1 MNIRILVLTMATF
14 AIGTGTFVVTG
25 ILGGVAGEFSVPVES
40 AGHLVTVFAVAYAV
54 GSPLLVTLT
63 EGVPRRWLLVAALA
77 LFAVANGAAAI
88 APSFGLLLASRVAAA
103 LGAAVLTPVAGA
115 VAADLAAPEKQ
126 GRALSLVIGGM
137 TVAWVVGIPLGTIVG
152 DEFGWRASFV
162 MVGALAAV
170 AAVAVAVV
178 LPDVKNPPVAG
189 LRSMFALAGRPA
201 ILAVLGIT
209 ALGVA
214 AGFVVLTYIR
224 PLLEGLTGFAGGGIG
239 ALLLVFGIASIVGN
253 SLGGYWADRRGYRG
267 GVGMI
272 LVVLALSLLSF
283 SLLTAADA
291 GSGTAVLGAVVALVA
306 WSIAGFAIIP
316 LQQYRLIK
324 SVPESRNTVL
334 SLNASAIYAG
344 QGVGSALGS
353 LALGYGSI
361 AALGWVGALCA
372 GAALVL
378 LLIGVRNAKDEP
390 APERAAA

>member
-1 MNIRILVLTMATF
+1 MNLRILILTLATF

-25 ILGGVAGEFSVPVES
+25 ILSGVSEEFSVSVES

-54 GSPLLVTLT
+54 GSPVLVTLT
-63 EGVPRRWLLVAALA
+63 EKVPRRWLIVAALV

-88 APSFGLLLASRVAAA
+88 APSFGLLLAARVAAA

-137 TVAWVVGIPLGTIVG
+137 TVAWVVGIPLGTLVG

-170 AAVAVAVV
+170 AAVAVAAV
-178 LPDVKNPPVAG
+178 LPDVDNPPVAG
-189 LRSMFALAGRPA
+189 LRSMFALAGRAA

-209 ALGVA
+209 SLGVA
-214 AGFVVLTYIR
+214 AGFVVLTYVR
-224 PLLEGLTGFAGGGIG
+224 PLLEGLTGFGGGGIG
-239 ALLLVFGIASIVGN
+239 ALLLVFGVASIAGN

-267 GVGMI
+267 GVGGI

-283 SLLTAADA
+283 SLLTVADA
-291 GSGTAVLGAVVALVA
+291 GSGTAVLGAVAALIT
-306 WSIAGFAIIP
+306 WSVAGFAIIP
-316 LQQYRLIK
+316 LQQYRLIRT
-324 SVPESRNTVL
+324 VPESRNTVL
-334 SLNASAIYAG
+334 SLNASAIYLG

-353 LALGYGSI
+353 IALGYGSI

-372 GAALVL
+372 GAALIL
-378 LLIGVRNAKDEP
+378 LLASIRSTKGE
-390 APERAAA
+390 AAAEQAAA

>member
-1 MNIRILVLTMATF
+1 MNLRVLVLTLATF

-25 ILGGVAGEFSVPVES
+25 LLGSVAGEFSVPVES

-54 GSPLLVTLT
+54 GSPILVTLT
-63 EGVPRRWLLVAALA
+63 EGVPRRVLVVAALA
-77 LFAVANGAAAI
+77 LFALANGAAAV

-137 TVAWVVGIPLGTIVG
+137 TVAWVVGIPLGTLVG

-170 AAVAVAVV
+170 AAVAVAAI
-178 LPDVKNPPVAG
+178 LPNVENPPVAG
-189 LRSMFALAGRPA
+189 LRSMFALAGRAA

-224 PLLEGLTGFAGGGIG
+224 PLLEGLTGFGGGGIG
-239 ALLLVFGIASIVGN
+239 LMLLIFGLASIAGN
-253 SLGGYWADRRGYRG
+253 SLGGYWADRRGYRN
-267 GVGMI
+267 GMGAI

-283 SLLTAADA
+283 SLLTVADA
-291 GSGTAVLGAVVALVA
+291 GSGTAVLGAAVALVA
-306 WSIAGFAIIP
+306 WSVAGFAIVP
-316 LQQYRLIK
+316 LQQYHLIRI
-324 SVPESRNTVL
+324 VPESRNTVL
-334 SLNASAIYAG
+334 SLNASAIYLG
-344 QGVGSALGS
+344 QGVGSILGS
-353 LALGYGSI
+353 VALGYGSI
-361 AALGWVGALCA
+361 ATLGWVGALCA
-372 GAALVL
+372 GAALFL
-378 LLIGVRNAKDEP
+378 LLAGIRRATGESTS
-390 APERAAA
+390 ERAAA

>member
-1 MNIRILVLTMATF
+1 MNLRILILTLATF

-25 ILGGVAGEFSVPVES
+25 ILGGVAGEFSVPIES

-63 EGVPRRWLLVAALA
+63 EGVPRRWLIVGALA
-77 LFAVANGAAAI
+77 LFAVANGAAAV

-152 DEFGWRASFV
+152 DEFGWRASFL

-170 AAVAVAVV
+170 AAVSVAAV
-178 LPDVKNPPVAG
+178 LPDVEKPPLAG
-189 LRSMFALAGRPA
+189 LRSMFALAGRAA

-224 PLLEGLTGFAGGGIG
+224 PLLEGLTGFGGGGIG
-239 ALLLVFGIASIVGN
+239 TLLLVFGLASIAGN

-267 GVGMI
+267 GVGVI

-291 GSGTAVLGAVVALVA
+291 GSGTAVLGAVTALIA

-334 SLNASAIYAG
+334 SLNASAIYLG

-353 LALGYGSI
+353 LALGYGSL

-378 LLIGVRNAKDEP
+378 LFAGIRNAKDEP